1 MAASPSEVDEPESNK
16 SSARVKALAAPLV
29 PAKVMELFPPTIF
42 MFAEEVFSEILSPKD
57 YATNFFL
64 CFRGLA
70 NNTSCEEVWVLG
82 CDDPLERLH
91 FSIAF
96 FGNAAGVVVADFCF

>member
-1 MAASPSEVDEPESNK
+1 MAASPSEADKPESNK
-16 SSARVKALAAPLV
+16 SSARVIAWAAPLL
-29 PAKVMELFPPTIF
+29 PAKVMELFPLTIF
-42 MFAEEVFSEILSPKD
+42 TFVEEVFSEILSPKD
-57 YATNFFL
+57 YVTDFFP

-96 FGNAAGVVVADFCF
+96 FGNAAGVMVADFCF